1 MENQET
7 PSVVTS
13 QWEPVDARRLF
24 LGEGARFLG
33 AGFSGAG
40 FSGAEL
46 SGTLADDA
54 AAAGAGVT
62 AVVSEE
68 AEHHFILV
76 DIMDGHL
83 YSTTAEPGSGL
94 TERARVSEPL
104 GAVAPL
110 MSPVLGAD
118 PETGGEAVPSWVA
131 AVGEGVVLLGD
142 RGGEGLQVVARLG
155 EPAAG
160 RSGVPLRMNDAVA
173 DPHGRFWAGAM
184 AYDGDDG
191 QGFLLRLDPDGSIHI
206 VLEELAIPNG
216 PAFTADG
223 ETMYLSE
230 TTTGWISRFSVD
242 AATGALGPGEKFVHV
257 SEGGPDGMTV
267 DAEGCLWS
275 AVWGGSCLH
284 RYSPQGELLER
295 IPVPVQQPTSI
306 ALSAVPPYRVM
317 VTSATQHLESPTRHD
332 GRVITAEV
340 SVAGRPAVS
349 YIRKHE

>member
-1 MENQET
+1 MENQQS

-13 QWEPVDARRLF
+13 QWEPVDPRRLF

-33 AGFSGAG
+33 AGFPESG
-40 FSGAEL
+40 FSA
-46 SGTLADDA
+46 TP
-54 AAAGAGVT
+54 
-62 AVVSEE
+62 

-76 DIMDGHL
+76 DIMDGQF

-110 MSPVLGAD
+110 MSPGPGAGV
-118 PETGGEAVPSWVA
+118 ETSEEPAPSWVA

-142 RGGEGLQVVARLG
+142 LGGEGLQVVARLG

-160 RSGVPLRMNDAVA
+160 RSAVPLRMNDAVA

-206 VLEELAIPNG
+206 VLDELAIPNG